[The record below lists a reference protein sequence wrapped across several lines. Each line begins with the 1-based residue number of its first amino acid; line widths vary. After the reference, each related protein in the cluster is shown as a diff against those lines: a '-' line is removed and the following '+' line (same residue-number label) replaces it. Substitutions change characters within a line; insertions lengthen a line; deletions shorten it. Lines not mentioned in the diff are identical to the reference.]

1 MNIFEDVQGKGR
13 IINVADGLLGKEVVD
28 GTGKLV
34 GNVKDVVWNFKSNE
48 VESIVVEESGGSFIS
63 RIRSGEK
70 QVIPYER
77 LHSIGDKVLVDAEF
91 NDTVTTSPW
100 EFKI

>member
-1 MNIFEDVQGKGR
+1 LNIFEDIEGKGKT
-13 IINVADGLLGKEVVD
+13 INVADGLLGKEVVD

-48 VESIVVEESGGSFIS
+48 VESLVVEESGGSFLS

-77 LHSIGDKVLVDAEF
+77 LHSVGDKILVDAEF
-91 NDTVTTSPW
+91 DEYSYNLALG
-100 EFKI
+100 I